1 MSVQNICMGQSCAT
15 EARQAVEEFHDVVA
29 QPNMELVIFFCSSEY
44 DLNVLAVEMN
54 RLFAGIQV
62 VGCTTAGE
70 IGPAGYH
77 QHSLSG
83 VSFSAGSYVAVSGLL
98 DRLSQFDI
106 ARGRD
111 FAQTLL
117 QRLENKAPDAGPDNS
132 FALLLIDG
140 LSIREEP
147 VAHALQYALGKVT
160 LFGGSAGA
168 DLKFAKTYVYIDGCF
183 RSDSAAL
190 ILINTSL
197 PFRIFKTQHFV
208 STDKR
213 LVVTEADPV
222 GRIVKEINGLPAVEE
237 YARLVGVDVHELN
250 PMRFAA
256 SPVVVMIDGTDYVR
270 SIQKANADGSLT
282 FFCAIEEGLVLRMA
296 HGVDM
301 VNNLVQTFDKIREE
315 IGPPQLVL
323 GCDCILRNLEV
334 SENGLKD
341 RVKEIFQRNNTIGFS
356 SYGEQFRGIHVNQTF
371 TGIAIGTALESTREP
386 RYA

>member
-160 LFGGSAGA
+160 LFGGSAGD